1 MKKIL
6 VIDNYDS
13 FTYNLVH
20 LIEEIVGYEITV
32 WRNDQFKIED
42 IDAYDVIFFSPGPG
56 IPDEAGFMKDV
67 INAYRNK
74 KPMMGVCLGHQAIG
88 ECFGATLQ
96 NLDEVYHGVM
106 THLEVTDTDSKIFE
120 NVSHTYEGGRY
131 HSWVIQKGT
140 LSDEFRITSK
150 DDSGEIMAI
159 EHKSLPIVGVQFHPE
174 SVLTPEGKQMVT
186 NFLKHYC

>member
-1 MKKIL
+1 MKKII

-20 LIEEIVGYEITV
+20 LIEEIVGYEVTV
-32 WRNDQFKIED
+32 WRNDQFEIKD
-42 IDAYDVIFFSPGPG
+42 IDQFDVIFYSPGPG
-56 IPDEAGFMKDV
+56 VPDEAGLMKAV
-67 INAYRNK
+67 INEYKGK

-88 ECFGATLQ
+88 ECFGADLK

-106 THLEVTDTDSKIFE
+106 TPLEVTADNSKVFQD
-120 NVSHTYEGGRY
+120 VSTTYEGGRY

-140 LSDEFRITSK
+140 LTEEFTITSR
-150 DDSGEIMAI
+150 DAEGEIMAI
-159 EHKSLPIVGVQFHPE
+159 EHKTLPIVGVQFHPE

-186 NFLKHYC
+186 NFLNHFC